1 MLDNKLLE
9 IYQNAIDNNCYF
21 ENKISIAKR
30 IKMFMYYF
38 TIIVV
43 NMHHVKRYDNI
54 HIINGKMELKY
65 ASNKK
70 YNNIYYGYITGN
82 ISKLK
87 SINTHMSFCTR
98 KRRISIFL
106 LAIKNYFILK
116 ISDGCLI
123 YWVDFVFWNYFISM
137 YRPQI
142 VLSNGHFD
150 RLTTIL
156 SGLCNYYKIKFYM
169 QQHGIISQTQSVPYK
184 IHCDCLYVFDQN
196 EKRKFLNN
204 VIKNT
209 NCKVIEKYEH
219 TVKFENSKKKSLT
232 IGIIEQPVEEA
243 MQIIRIVMNICGNYD
258 IYIMLHPRSNIEIY
272 RSLKKCSNIH
282 FIEEKEWNL
291 DLVIS
296 TPSTLAYDYIRAG
309 FVNPIIFVDINR
321 KLPEFKNEYPNL
333 YYLDNIEKLGE
344 IINDKISEIK
354 KEQQSNNN

>member
-1 MLDNKLLE
+1 M
-9 IYQNAIDNNCYF
+9 
-21 ENKISIAKR
+21 
-30 IKMFMYYF
+30 
-38 TIIVV
+38 
-43 NMHHVKRYDNI
+43 
-54 HIINGKMELKY
+54 
-65 ASNKK
+65 
-70 YNNIYYGYITGN
+70 
-82 ISKLK
+82 
-87 SINTHMSFCTR
+87 
-98 KRRISIFL
+98 
-106 LAIKNYFILK
+106 
-116 ISDGCLI
+116 
-123 YWVDFVFWNYFISM
+123 
-137 YRPQI
+137 
-142 VLSNGHFD
+142 
-150 RLTTIL
+150 
-156 SGLCNYYKIKFYM
+156 
-169 QQHGIISQTQSVPYK
+169 
-184 IHCDCLYVFDQN
+184 
-196 EKRKFLNN
+196 
-204 VIKNT
+204 IKNT

>member
-1 MLDNKLLE
+1 
-9 IYQNAIDNNCYF
+9 
-21 ENKISIAKR
+21 
-30 IKMFMYYF
+30 
-38 TIIVV
+38 
-43 NMHHVKRYDNI
+43 
-54 HIINGKMELKY
+54 
-65 ASNKK
+65 
-70 YNNIYYGYITGN
+70 
-82 ISKLK
+82 
-87 SINTHMSFCTR
+87 
-98 KRRISIFL
+98 
-106 LAIKNYFILK
+106 
-116 ISDGCLI
+116 
-123 YWVDFVFWNYFISM
+123 
-137 YRPQI
+137 
-142 VLSNGHFD
+142 
-150 RLTTIL
+150 
-156 SGLCNYYKIKFYM
+156 M

-309 FVNPIIFVDINR
+309 FVNPIIFVDIKMNI
-321 KLPEFKNEYPNL
+321 LICIIWIILKNL
-333 YYLDNIEKLGE
+333 VK
-344 IINDKISEIK
+344 
-354 KEQQSNNN
+354 